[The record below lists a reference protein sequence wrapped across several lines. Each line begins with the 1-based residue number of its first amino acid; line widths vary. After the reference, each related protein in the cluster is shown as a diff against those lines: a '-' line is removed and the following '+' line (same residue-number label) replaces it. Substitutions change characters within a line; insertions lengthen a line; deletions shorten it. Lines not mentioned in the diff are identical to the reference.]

1 MISVICLVAQFVM
14 TIDKKQPV
22 KRLIYAWRLL
32 SRNRKNK
39 DYAFVNVINSSGIL
53 KKTDL

>member
-1 MISVICLVAQFVM
+1 MISANCLVAQFVM

-22 KRLIYAWRLL
+22 ERLL
-32 SRNRKNK
+32 YARRLFSRHRKNK

>member
-1 MISVICLVAQFVM
+1 MVSVNCLVAQFVM